1 MGNTRLPGSLGSGA
15 GNSDDSLGYG
25 SGMCYI
31 PGAAGRPRSVADMSH
46 QERFELLLR
55 KTGPRLP
62 SEIAEEFTQL
72 LAPEVLAAIVVT
84 LVAWAGSHYFGVG
97 FVVDILLVG
106 AGFIFLGAQ
115 ILYAIGDFTNAVS
128 ITYTAR
134 TTQEIDLAA
143 DHLANF
149 IAVVGV
155 AAFMTILTK
164 KGLPKGSGQLRYLER
179 ARRWAATAADAGL
192 PLRHFSVFKSTAM
205 ETQTIILLRS
215 TNPKSRR
222 WIEKGFPRKP
232 KEPEFAKPSES
243 TGLTTAKDKLQANKA
258 RTVTKKDLR
267 SGRDTGLQY
276 YVVDANRKTASNAK
290 GDLLDLSGAD
300 WPVQQN
306 QIIDPTLRKPIPGD
320 YDLMDVINP
329 DNTGQNMTLLLSDNK
344 FETNFTNPIT
354 NRIARQ
360 VNRKLDQPRVLHG
373 PEAAYGGWDRIKA
386 DEVIVAFFPDGT
398 TTAFN
403 RNGVIELYA
412 QYGRKMLD
420 VKKVIPKE

>member
-1 MGNTRLPGSLGSGA
+1 M
-15 GNSDDSLGYG
+15 
-25 SGMCYI
+25 
-31 PGAAGRPRSVADMSH
+31 
-46 QERFELLLR
+46 
-55 KTGPRLP
+55 
-62 SEIAEEFTQL
+62 
-72 LAPEVLAAIVVT
+72 
-84 LVAWAGSHYFGVG
+84 
-97 FVVDILLVG
+97 
-106 AGFIFLGAQ
+106 
-115 ILYAIGDFTNAVS
+115 YAIGDLTNAVS

-134 TTQEIDLAA
+134 TTQELDLAA

-164 KGLPKGSGQLRYLER
+164 KGAPKGSSQLRYLER

-192 PLRHFSVFKSTAM
+192 PLKHFSAFKTTAR
-205 ETQTIILLRS
+205 ETQTIILLRK

-222 WIEKGFPRKP
+222 WIEKGFPGKP
-232 KEPEFAKPSES
+232 KELEFAKTSES
-243 TGLTTAKDKLQANKA
+243 TGLTTAKNSHEANKA
-258 RTVTKKDLR
+258 RSVTKKEM
-267 SGRDTGLQY
+267 SGKDTGLQY
-276 YVVDANRKTASNAK
+276 YVVDANRKSASNAR

-306 QIIDPTLRKPIPGD
+306 QIIDPSFRKPIPGD

-329 DNTGQNMTLLLSDNK
+329 DNKGQNITLLLSDNK
-344 FETNFTNPIT
+344 FKTNFTNPIT

-412 QYGRKMLD
+412 QYGRKMLN
-420 VKKVIPKE
+420 VKQVIPKK